1 MPQDE
6 QRHSNFFTL
15 DVTSSLA
22 SMTMLEQAALPF
34 VKLQSS
40 VGIAKPNS
48 SVGSTLFKPW
58 SCMFKLINNIHCC
71 QLLTSNWRTFSSLQ
85 STSVGDQIDYWL
97 LHLNVV
103 LQSLEFR
110 IHIRYFR
117 SLTEVWSWSSSII
130 IICLLLNCPNDANF
144 KVCTYSF

>member
-1 MPQDE
+1 LKSSIAYAWSSKYLLLNKSDEIINFRSFVVGKLPRIFRVRQDGFVNVPQDE

-48 SVGSTLFKPW
+48 SVGSTLFKP
-58 SCMFKLINNIHCC
+58 
-71 QLLTSNWRTFSSLQ
+71 
-85 STSVGDQIDYWL
+85 
-97 LHLNVV
+97 
-103 LQSLEFR
+103 
-110 IHIRYFR
+110 
-117 SLTEVWSWSSSII
+117 
-130 IICLLLNCPNDANF
+130 
-144 KVCTYSF
+144 